1 MNFKNFENLLDLF
14 FFKYQSQ
21 EKKNIFLQSLS
32 GKKSSFSWEETFL
45 SIKKF
50 SDLIKKN
57 SSKGQRCLLISENRP
72 EWFISDV
79 GIQAIGAVSVGL
91 YPTNPRTQ
99 WRLYLLVVRSY
110 MHARTTVLQKPHRY
124 KQMA

>member
-1 MNFKNFENLLDLF
+1 MNFNNFENLLDLF

-32 GKKSSFSWEETFL
+32 NKKSSFSWEETFL

-57 SSKGQRCLLISENRP
+57 SNKGQRCLLISENRP
-72 EWFISDV
+72 EWFIADLSIMLSELITV
-79 GIQAIGAVSVGL
+79 
-91 YPTNPRTQ
+91 PTHIPLILKKIMNI
-99 WRLYLLVVRSY
+99 
-110 MHARTTVLQKPHRY
+110 
-124 KQMA
+124 